1 MMNINKVGQNAAKV
15 GIIWCLM
22 AMPAYSLTFAIQ
34 PGSDIVGAVQTATV
48 QPGENFSGIGQK
60 LDVGYHEL
68 CEANPDI
75 NPEHPGAGTA
85 IIIPTQYIL
94 PSGPRR
100 GIVINLAELRLYYF
114 HRDQALVTTHPISI
128 GRREW
133 ETPLGSGKIIEK
145 VKNPTWHPPES
156 IRAWYE
162 AHDKELPAFI
172 PPGPDNPLGKYALK
186 LSIPGYL
193 IHGTNNV
200 AVGIGVRSSSGCIR
214 MLPVDIESLFYKVS
228 VGDPIRIV
236 HKPYKIGRHSNR
248 VYAETHEPLTGNY
261 YEQQDHQDILE
272 QALEEARLSGAR
284 FDSELAME
292 ALERS
297 HGYPTLIE

>member
-1 MMNINKVGQNAAKV
+1 MMNITRVGQILAGV
-15 GIIWCLM
+15 GITWCLT
-22 AMPAYSLTFAIQ
+22 AMPVYSLTFAIL

-48 QPGENFSGIGQK
+48 QYGENFSEIGQK
-60 LDVGYHEL
+60 FDVGYHEL
-68 CEANPDI
+68 CEANPNI
-75 NPEHPGAGTA
+75 NPEHPDAGTA

-94 PSGPRR
+94 PPGSRR

-114 HRDQALVTTHPISI
+114 HNGQALVTTHPISI

-133 ETPLGSGKIIEK
+133 ETPLGGGRIIEK
-145 VKNPTWHPPES
+145 VKNPTWHPPAS

-162 AHDKELPAFI
+162 AHNKDLPAYI
-172 PPGPDNPLGKYALK
+172 PPGPDNPLGKFALK

-200 AVGIGVRSSSGCIR
+200 TAGIGVRSSSGCIR

-228 VGDPIRIV
+228 VGDPIRII
-236 HKPYKIGRHSNR
+236 HKPYKIGRYKNR
-248 VYAETHEPLTGNY
+248 VYAETHEPLTGAY
-261 YEQQDHQDILE
+261 YEQHNHAEILE
-272 QALEEARLSGAR
+272 QALEEAQLVGAR
-284 FDSELAME
+284 FDREFAME

>member
-1 MMNINKVGQNAAKV
+1 MMNINKAGQNVAKV

-22 AMPAYSLTFAIQ
+22 TMPVYSLTFAIR

-48 QPGENFSGIGQK
+48 QPGEDFSSIGK
-60 LDVGYHEL
+60 KFDVGYHEIM
-68 CEANPDI
+68 EANPDI
-75 NPEHPGAGTA
+75 DPDHPDVGTA

-114 HRDQALVTTHPISI
+114 HKDQNLVTTHPISI

-133 ETPLGSGKIIEK
+133 ETPLGKGKITEK
-145 VKNPTWHPPES
+145 VKNPTWHPPAS

-162 AHDKELPAFI
+162 EHDKFLPEYI

-193 IHGTNNV
+193 IHGTNNLTGG
-200 AVGIGVRSSSGCIR
+200 VGIRSSSGCIR

-228 VGDPIRIV
+228 VGDPVRII
-236 HKPYKIGRHSNR
+236 HKPYKIGRYGNR
-248 VYAETHEPLTGNY
+248 VYAETHKPLSGEY
-261 YEQQDHQDILE
+261 YEQQDQESMLE
-272 QALEEARLSGAR
+272 QAIEEAHLTGAR
-284 FDSELAME
+284 FNPELAME

-297 HGYPTLIE
+297 HGYPILIE